1 MNDQHPSNQAT
12 QTTASLVRAH
22 VPVLL
27 NETIRALSINPSGVY
42 LDATFGRGG
51 HCRAMLKEL
60 SRDGRVIALDRDPQA
75 IAVAKALQAQ
85 EPRLEVVQG
94 RFAELGDVI
103 ARCGIAGAI
112 TGALMDVGVSSPQLD
127 DAQRG
132 FSFRH
137 DGPLDM
143 RMDPS
148 QGVGAAEWLNSAEES
163 DIADVIWRYGEERRS
178 RRIAKAIVS
187 ARPLHTTQ
195 QLAEVVAKSVPRTN
209 RSATKAS
216 KHPATKT
223 FQAIRIF
230 INDELNELKQGL
242 QVAFDNLA
250 TGGRLAVISFHSLED
265 REVKRAFKALS
276 RPPAL
281 PRHLPVPENQAAV
294 SGRLVSG
301 PIRAG
306 HAELQENPRARSA
319 TLRVIERVV

>member
-1 MNDQHPSNQAT
+1 MNDQHSSNQAT
-12 QTTASLVRAH
+12 QTTESLVPAH

-60 SRDGRVIALDRDPQA
+60 SRDGRVLALDRDPQA

-187 ARPLHTTQ
+187 ARP
-195 QLAEVVAKSVPRTN
+195 
-209 RSATKAS
+209 
-216 KHPATKT
+216 PAH
-223 FQAIRIF
+223 
-230 INDELNELKQGL
+230 N
-242 QVAFDNLA
+242 
-250 TGGRLAVISFHSLED
+250 S
-265 REVKRAFKALS
+265 
-276 RPPAL
+276 
-281 PRHLPVPENQAAV
+281 AV
-294 SGRLVSG
+294 SRGGGQVCTANES
-301 PIRAG
+301 AG
-306 HAELQENPRARSA
+306 NQSKQTPSNQNVPSDPH
-319 TLRVIERVV
+319 IH

>member
-1 MNDQHPSNQAT
+1 MSDLHSSQQSNH
-12 QTTASLVRAH
+12 TTESSAPAH

-27 NETIRALSINPSGVY
+27 TETIQALSIKPSGVY

-51 HCRAMLKEL
+51 HCRAMLEEL
-60 SRDGRVIALDRDPQA
+60 SEEGRVIALDRDPQA
-75 IAVAKALQAQ
+75 IAVAQALQVQ
-85 EPRLEVVQG
+85 EPRLQVVQA
-94 RFAELGDVI
+94 RFADLGGVL
-103 ARCGIAGAI
+103 ARCGLAGAVS
-112 TGALMDVGVSSPQLD
+112 GVLMDVGVSSPQLD

-132 FSFRH
+132 FSFQH

-143 RMDPS
+143 RMDPG
-148 QGVGAAEWLNSAEES
+148 QGVGAAEWLNCADES

-178 RRIAKAIVS
+178 RRIASAIVA

-195 QLAEVVAKSVPRTN
+195 QLAEVVARCMPRAN
-209 RSATKAS
+209 RPANKKS

-230 INDELNELKQGL
+230 INDELQELRQGL
-242 QVAFDNLA
+242 QAAFDNLA

-276 RPPAL
+276 QPPTL
-281 PRHLPVPENQAAV
+281 PRRLPVPETQVAV
-294 SGRLVSG
+294 PGRLVSG

-319 TLRVIERVV
+319 TLRVIERVA